1 MAAKDKH
8 SNWISRCAKKEKN
21 TEKRGFLKTAP
32 DQRAWIRAWPGWLS
46 SALPDP
52 GYRPTCSW
60 HPPRSASVQSSCN
73 RERFPAV
80 KVIKT
85 FISSSL
91 TKWQNKP
98 QRLSLARQGKAEPT
112 LIGKHLKVNHYKYHI
127 RILVYFTVGST
138 SSGSAFI
145 IAPSLGAK
153 TIFKS
158 ISLWKQLLPLY
169 FLIQFPDR
177 ISHTFVLFKD
187 VTLTWINYL
196 ETWLCSDNTSCY
208 YISVSSDFNLK

>member
-1 MAAKDKH
+1 MQ
-8 SNWISRCAKKEKN
+8 KKRKIQRN
-21 TEKRGFLKTAP
+21 FLKIAP

-46 SALPDP
+46 SALPDL

-73 RERFPAV
+73 PERFPAV
-80 KVIKT
+80 NVIKT

-98 QRLSLARQGKAEPT
+98 QRLPLARQGKAEPT
-112 LIGKHLKVNHYKYHI
+112 LRGRHLKVNHYKYHI
-127 RILVYFTVGST
+127 MILVYFTVGST

-145 IAPSLGAK
+145 IVPNLGAK
-153 TIFKS
+153 TIFES
-158 ISLWKQLLPLY
+158 ISLWKWLLPLY
-169 FLIQFPDR
+169 FLIWFPNR

-196 ETWLCSDNTSCY
+196 ETWLRSDNTSCY
-208 YISVSSDFNLK
+208 YIRVSSDFNLK